1 MGITQKTPQS
11 EIDKYI
17 EEQVER
23 ITNALIYNL
32 KYIGE
37 RCLNAAR
44 ETNSYKDRTGNLR
57 SSLGYVIVLDGKIVY
72 QSDFEVVLKGE
83 NGARSGIQYAKEAA
97 RQFPEGIVLI
107 VVAGMKYA
115 SYVSATGRDVL
126 DSAELLAD
134 RLVPQLLKRIG
145 FAK

>member
-1 MGITQKTPQS
+1 MGITQKTPES

-32 KYIGE
+32 QYIGE

-57 SSLGYVIVLDGKIVY
+57 SSLGYVIVLDGKIKY
-72 QSDFEVVLKGE
+72 QSNFEVVMQGSD
-83 NGARSGIQYAKEAA
+83 GARSGIQYAKEVA
-97 RQFPEGIVLI
+97 RQFPEGIVLL
-107 VVAGMKYA
+107 VVAGMQYA

-134 RLVPQLLKRIG
+134 RLVPQILKQLG
-145 FAK
+145 FTK

>member
-1 MGITQKTPQS
+1 MGITQKTPES

-32 KYIGE
+32 QYIGE

-57 SSLGYVIVLDGKIVY
+57 SSLGYVIVLDGKIKY
-72 QSDFEVVLKGE
+72 QSNFEVVMKGSD
-83 NGARSGIQYAKEAA
+83 GARSGIQYAKEVA
-97 RQFPEGIVLI
+97 RQFPEDIVLL
-107 VVAGMKYA
+107 VVAGMQYA

-134 RLVPQLLKRIG
+134 RLVPQILKQLG
-145 FAK
+145 FSK